1 MAVFVPIPEL
11 SPKDINRFWSR
22 VRRGADDECWP
33 WTGHLIRTGYGR
45 LSVKGKSRAS
55 HRLAYFIQHGIDPME
70 LPILHSCDNPPC
82 CNWRHLRADTYQS
95 NRLESVAKGRDNT
108 ARGDRHGARTKPESL
123 TRGEDS
129 VNAKLTAEAVAE
141 IRRIYAAGG
150 ISQQVIADMFN
161 ISRENVGLIVRNKR
175 WAHLPSDVEHA
186 RVASKTNRGRPGEL
200 HTTAKLTADDV
211 RRIRQRYA
219 EGTVTYKAL
228 ARDFNVSPAAIRFII
243 IRRTW
248 DSVT

>member
-33 WTGHLIRTGYGR
+33 WTGHLIRAGYGR

-95 NRLESVAKGRDNT
+95 NTLESVAKGRANT

-129 VNAKLTAEAVAE
+129 VNAKLTADAVAE
-141 IRRIYAAGG
+141 IRRIYATGG
-150 ISQQVIADMFN
+150 ISQQAIADMFN

-186 RVASKTNRGRPGEL
+186 RVASQTNRARAGDL
-200 HTTAKLTADDV
+200 HANAKLTSDDV
-211 RRIRQRYA
+211 RRIRQRHA
-219 EGTVTYKAL
+219 EGGVTYRML
-228 ARDFNVSPAAIRFII
+228 ATEFGVSKENIGFI
-243 IRRTW
+243 IRRVHW
-248 DSVT
+248 RSVD